1 MSIHNNES
9 HWIPLSDMMTGLML
23 IFLLIAILF
32 MQQYQKDIVAYQDA
46 RQELYLELDSQFK
59 DKYEKWEMVLGEDL
73 SIKFTNPE
81 VLFAYRSS
89 EISARFSAILNE
101 FIPQYLEII
110 TDEKYRG
117 VISEVR
123 IEGHTADW
131 DEYMYTIELSQ
142 DRANNVLRFILNNE
156 YYKTV
161 SEETKRLIKFWMTSN
176 GLGNGRA
183 IDSNGNF
190 VHDSGGETSA
200 DSRRVEFRI
209 ITRSEDLVE
218 KIINNKK

>member
-1 MSIHNNES
+1 MSKHNNES
-9 HWIPLSDMMTGLML
+9 HWISLSDMMTGLML
-23 IFLLIAILF
+23 VFLLIAILF

-46 RQELYLELDSQFK
+46 REELYKELDAKFI
-59 DKYEKWEMVLGEDL
+59 DKYDEWEMVLGDDL

-89 EISARFSAILNE
+89 EISNRFSTILNE

-110 TDEKYRG
+110 TDEKYRNM
-117 VISEVR
+117 ISEVR

-142 DRANNVLRFILNNE
+142 DRANSVLRFILNNK
-156 YYKTV
+156 YYQSV
-161 SEETKRLIKFWMTSN
+161 PDETKNLIKFWMTSN

-183 IDSNGNF
+183 IDINGNF
-190 VHDSGGETSA
+190 VHDSGEKVSV

-209 ITRSEDLVE
+209 ITKSEDLVE
-218 KIINNKK
+218 KIINKN

>member
-1 MSIHNNES
+1 MSKHNNES
-9 HWIPLSDMMTGLML
+9 HWISLSDMMTGLIL
-23 IFLLIAILF
+23 VFLLIAILF

-46 RQELYLELDSQFK
+46 REELYKELDAKFI
-59 DKYEKWEMVLGEDL
+59 DKYDEWEMVLGDDL

-89 EISARFSAILNE
+89 EISNRFSTILNE

-110 TDEKYRG
+110 TDEKYRNM
-117 VISEVR
+117 ISEVR

-142 DRANNVLRFILNNE
+142 DRANSVLRFILNNK
-156 YYKTV
+156 YYQSV
-161 SEETKRLIKFWMTSN
+161 PDETKNLIKFWMTSN

-183 IDSNGNF
+183 IDINGNF
-190 VHDSGGETSA
+190 VHDSGEKVSV

-209 ITRSEDLVE
+209 ITKSEDLVE
-218 KIINNKK
+218 KIINKN